1 MATGMTYARARL
13 WLGISCVGTM
23 VVVSVLLLLF
33 RVPAQLLARGMAPFG
48 TEVAQFVGVLFAYAF
63 LSGPFDFFGGY
74 ILPKEYERSTLR
86 FPQFLGR
93 WLRGVLMHSTILL
106 IIALTL
112 LNAAKV
118 GGFGMFLGTYLAL
131 NLILLLLQPLIANL
145 LAGSIYRKADT
156 ETEQA
161 KVRFAANSN
170 SYYTGGIAGL
180 PGMERVIV
188 PDWWRAAFTAEQ
200 MKTILLRRTGVLRN
214 GSRTRGLLL
223 ALLWNTFGACLS
235 ALLSGHLS
243 TVGGLVTF
251 SLWFTLWNF
260 IGLLLLPAPSQRGVF
275 GGDTFALRHG
285 AEKQILEATI
295 AQLDTYQD
303 DEVSRFPSV
312 ETYFHPIPS
321 VERRLTS
328 LDAGGSAEIGAWHG
342 ARMAIYLSWA
352 GGSFLSRAVH
362 CNCGRPDVW
371 AFLPCD

>member
-1 MATGMTYARARL
+1 MAMGMTYARARL
-13 WLGISCVGTM
+13 WLGISCVGTI

-33 RVPAQLLARGMAPFG
+33 RVPAYLLATKRASFV
-48 TEVAQFVGVLFAYAF
+48 TDVAQLAGVLFAYAF
-63 LSGPFDFFGGY
+63 LSGPFDFFGGC
-74 ILPKEYERSTLR
+74 ILPKEYGRSTLR

-93 WLRGVLMHSTILL
+93 WLRGVLLHSTILL
-106 IIALTL
+106 LISLAL

-118 GGFGMFLGTYLAL
+118 GGFPLFLGAYLTL
-131 NLILLLLQPLIANL
+131 NLVLLLLQPLLANL
-145 LAGSIYRKADT
+145 LGGMTYRRTDKQT
-156 ETEQA
+156 GHS
-161 KVRFAANSN
+161 KVLFAAIPNP
-170 SYYTGGIAGL
+170 YYTGGIAGL
-180 PGMERVIV
+180 PGRERVIV
-188 PDWWRAAFTAEQ
+188 PEWWRTAFSAEQ
-200 MKTILLRRTGVLRN
+200 LETILLRRTGVLRK

-223 ALLWNTFGACLS
+223 ALLWNTFGVCLS
-235 ALLSGHLS
+235 ALLSGHLA
-243 TVGGLVTF
+243 TVAGVVTF

-260 IGLLLLPAPSQRGVF
+260 IGLLLLPATSQRGVF

-285 AEKQILEATI
+285 AKKQTLEAII

-303 DEVSRFPSV
+303 DEVSRVPGV

-321 VERRLTS
+321 VERRLTL

-371 AFLPCD
+371 VFLPCD